1 MFGEV
6 EDERTLRSFF
16 SRNVRQAIPGDRG
29 GARAP
34 AACERAFVTGD
45 ETLNATAN
53 AADVCGAKTGA
64 PPDGG
69 ERWAKVAK
77 AQGGWLCASSGS
89 AGTGLPSVS
98 SAIRIAPE
106 TLQIVKLPAR
116 SVLSADGIQ
125 PCGTAARNTSASS
138 IRTDA
143 RYLAMCGVGKSFAI
157 GWMLAIC
164 AWCCP
169 EARGRQ
175 EVSDFC

>member
-6 EDERTLRSFF
+6 ESERALRSFF
-16 SRNVRQAIPGDRG
+16 SRNVRQASLGDGG

-34 AACERAFVTGD
+34 AVYERAFVTGD

-53 AADVCGAKTGA
+53 AADACGARTGA

-69 ERWAKVAK
+69 ERWARVAK
-77 AQGGWLCASSGS
+77 AQGGWLWASSGS
-89 AGTGLPSVS
+89 AGTGLPSAS
-98 SAIRIAPE
+98 SAIRVAPE
-106 TLQIVKLPAR
+106 MLQIVKLPAR

-143 RYLAMCGVGKSFAI
+143 RCLATCGVGKNFAI
-157 GWMLAIC
+157 GWMLATC
-164 AWCCP
+164 AWSCP
-169 EARGRQ
+169 EARGRK
-175 EVSDFC
+175 EVPDFC